1 MKFHAVGEFM
11 DMSIADINVNL
22 SEGTFREV
30 TGVELSRL
38 VTAVYEESD
47 KRRQRLN
54 LLANH

>member
-38 VTAVYEESD
+38 VTAVYEDSD
-47 KRRQRLN
+47 KRRQLLN